1 MASAIDDLRYLSRYG
16 YQDPWAEAVKSVST
30 SLLSLAQTKMRR
42 DLLIA
47 DYQDKERTRE
57 DRKVRERKAENR
69 FTYGQ
74 FESPEDKLE
83 FINKNPQFAM
93 DVFGE
98 EGMSPGVENLQAK
111 AAVNTTL
118 GGYEDVV
125 KNPESTFLQR
135 KDALIEAR
143 ILATQNK
150 LTGKSSAYGLQL
162 QQHQNRFVQD
172 SNKQLLIDFAESG
185 NKKWLTEAEY
195 KSAITDLNEGK
206 ITQVQTTL
214 NRLFSQKGT
223 DLAYIESSYNKYL
236 KAYDDAFKDEDG
248 MWLDEL
254 AAAQYKVLR
263 ASVDNRFMGLLPT
276 QYQDRTKSV
285 QQNIEEARLRLDPT
299 GPPKKD
305 DETGPKKTDKKVTVL
320 KHNQVLNIQSPADV
334 TDYSGLR
341 NVKVL
346 NKFTGKE
353 EVMTGAQITQ
363 MGPNN
368 VEILQGSKDNKN
380 AYIEL
385 SREYHDGLEAF
396 VAAVK
401 NPKDGTSTLVR
412 EGMTV
417 IEKSTGKRFKVGV
430 KEAELPPRKLV
441 YYKAWEEEHKY
452 HYVVNGVKYNN
463 RDFRDKF
470 GLPYYEEAKVDAPV
484 SRPTIF
490 SVEEIK

>member
-1 MASAIDDLRYLSRYG
+1 MASAIDDLRYISRYG
-16 YQDPWAEAVKSVST
+16 YRDPWAEATKSIT
-30 SLLSLAQTKMRR
+30 DSLLAYTSSKFKR
-42 DLLIA
+42 DILIA
-47 DYQDKERTRE
+47 EYQDKQRTRE
-57 DRKVRERKAENR
+57 DRERKELKADNR
-69 FTYGQ
+69 FTYNQ
-74 FESPEDKLE
+74 FEHPEDKLE
-83 FINKNPQFAM
+83 VINKDPQFAM
-93 DVFGE
+93 DVFGA
-98 EGMSPGVENLQAK
+98 EGMSAGVESLEAK
-111 AAVNTTL
+111 AAVNTSL
-118 GGYEDVV
+118 KVYEDVV
-125 KNPESTFLQR
+125 KDPLATFLQR
-135 KDALIEAR
+135 KDALTEAR
-143 ILATQNK
+143 ILSTQNQ
-150 LTGKSSAYGLQL
+150 LTGKSAAYGLQL
-162 QQHQNRFVQD
+162 RQYQDRFVND

-195 KSAITDLNEGK
+195 NAAITDLNEGK

-214 NRLFSQKGT
+214 NRLFRQKGT

-299 GPPKKD
+299 GAPEGEEVE
-305 DETGPKKTDKKVTVL
+305 ETGPKETEKKITVL
-320 KHNQVLNIQSPADV
+320 KHNELLNIQSPADV

-341 NVKVL
+341 NIKVL
-346 NKFTGKE
+346 NKFTGQE
-353 EVMTGAQITQ
+353 QVMTGTQIIQ

-385 SREYHDGLEAF
+385 SSEFHDGLQAY

-430 KEAELPPRKLV
+430 KESELPPRKFV
-441 YYKAWEEEHKY
+441 YS
-452 HYVVNGVKYNN
+452 
-463 RDFRDKF
+463 R
-470 GLPYYEEAKVDAPV
+470 V
-484 SRPTIF
+484 SEQLT
-490 SVEEIK
+490 K